1 MRTGP
6 AGPPWLSSLPRRGP
20 VHLAAMRRGLLIV
33 VVAGLAATL
42 AACGDDE
49 PPAGAGRSAV
59 SELSGFSQIAPP
71 RSASPA
77 EAATS
82 RQLAQALADG
92 IVQSS
97 AGAVSATAS
106 VCLVDDLVGHVSA
119 SALARI
125 SASGPDPRALPA
137 PLRASMVEAFSRC
150 LPDDVAKELAAR
162 FD

>member
-1 MRTGP
+1 
-6 AGPPWLSSLPRRGP
+6 
-20 VHLAAMRRGLLIV
+20 MRRGLLIIA
-33 VVAGLAATL
+33 VAGLAATL
-42 AACGDDE
+42 GACGDDE
-49 PPAGAGRSAV
+49 PPTGAGRSAV

-97 AGAVSATAS
+97 AGTVSAQNS
-106 VCLVDDLVGHVSA
+106 SCLVDDLVGHVSA

-137 PLRASMVEAFSRC
+137 PLRTAMVDAFARC
-150 LPDDVAKELAAR
+150 LPDEVAKKLNAR
-162 FD
+162 FEPEDG

>member
-1 MRTGP
+1 
-6 AGPPWLSSLPRRGP
+6 
-20 VHLAAMRRGLLIV
+20 V
-33 VVAGLAATL
+33 VVAGLAATFG
-42 AACGDDE
+42 ACGDDE
-49 PPAGAGRSAV
+49 PPTGAGLSAV

-97 AGAVSATAS
+97 AGAVSPQDST
-106 VCLVDDLVGHVSA
+106 CLVDDLVGHVSA

-137 PLRASMVEAFSRC
+137 ELRTALVDAFSRC
-150 LPDDVAKELAAR
+150 LPDDVAKRLATR
-162 FD
+162 FDSKDG